1 MSSCFPCLYLPR
13 MHVYVYALIHQ
24 HNNNKDDKHGLPL
37 TSTSQL
43 HIPGT
48 QPVVYMRVDA

>member
-24 HNNNKDDKHGLPL
+24 HNNNDNHGLPL

-43 HIPGT
+43 HITGT